1 MERLS
6 VSAILVTWNSAEFL
20 PRCLDH
26 LQRQTVGF
34 AVDGWPLTDDRRPT
48 VNGQQPTVN
57 ELVHVDNASAD
68 DSAAIVRGAF
78 PGCTQIVNETNRG
91 FTGAVNQAIARARGD
106 FVLLLNP
113 DAFLEPDYVAR
124 VVAAMNE
131 AGEEFGMGTGKLM
144 RATATGVVDSKG
156 IRMTRT
162 GRHLDIGQ
170 GLPDGADD
178 RGLVVRRSSLVEGQ
192 LPTNDQRPTTNYEVF
207 GVSGA
212 AAVYRMSFVRD
223 VSVDG
228 EFLDEDFFTYRED
241 ADVAWRGRVL
251 GWRALYVP
259 AAVGVHVR
267 RVTPEARR
275 HLPESVNRDSV
286 RNRFLL
292 RLKNEGLYLALR
304 NAPFEL
310 SRDLLTIAAVL
321 TVERSS
327 LPALAWLWKNRRRI
341 MAKRRA
347 IQSRRRTPD
356 RELAGWFR

>member
-6 VSAILVTWNSAEFL
+6 VSAVIVTWNSAEFL
-20 PRCLDH
+20 PRCLDG
-26 LQRQTVGF
+26 LRRQSGI
-34 AVDGWPLTDDRRPT
+34 L
-48 VNGQQPTVN
+48 
-57 ELVHVDNASAD
+57 ELIHIDNASSD
-68 DSAAIVRGAF
+68 NSAAILRDAF
-78 PGCTQIVNETNRG
+78 PGCTQIVNDTNRG
-91 FTGAVNQAIARARGD
+91 FTGAVNQAVARARGE
-106 FVLLLNP
+106 FVFLLNP
-113 DAFLEPDYVAR
+113 DAFLEPEYVAR

-131 AGEEFGMGTGKLM
+131 AGETFGMGTGKLM
-144 RATATGVVDSKG
+144 RATAADTVDSKG

-170 GLPDGADD
+170 GGRDGEDD
-178 RGLVVRRSSLVEGQ
+178 RGIRRVSGSRGLGVSAGE
-192 LPTNDQRPTTNYEVF
+192 TARPRDRETSQPSEVF

-223 VSVDG
+223 VSMDG

-259 AAVGVHVR
+259 GAVGAHVR

-275 HLPESVNRDSV
+275 QLSERVNRDSV

-310 SRDLLTIAAVL
+310 ARDLLTIAAVL

-327 LPALAWLWKNRRRI
+327 LPALAWLWKNRQRI